1 MIYTIF
7 LYQSRTGLLVYEKS
21 FQEINTGK
29 MEMFNSF
36 FSTRKSFVSELVLGG
51 SKKLKNI
58 ELGDYTVL
66 ITSLSKVKV
75 DMVIISDK
83 EDTKSINKL
92 IPKLIKLLK
101 NYEQIFL
108 SWDGNSEE
116 FKILDQPL
124 TELVLANVKDMKKTL
139 LQSPEQTLESIKP
152 RKKKLTEEKFENLV
166 KERDLLIYKIE
177 NAVNIPSKLAMS
189 QTVAELS
196 EKLQDEDT
204 FLKYQGEV
212 SRFKNELKD
221 AKFKLNYYLDKIKT
235 SLYVAINNLGNK
247 PIHTGD
253 FKNPYLNLYS
263 FSTKLK
269 LVKENEDWEIYRD
282 LASNLIDKDSLSE
295 HEFSE
300 IIQTVLKMST
310 NVEDYLN

>member
-7 LYQSRTGLLVYEKS
+7 LYQSHTGLLIYDKS

-75 DMVIISDK
+75 DMVIIADK

-101 NYEQIFL
+101 NYEQLLL

-124 TELVLANVKDMKKTL
+124 TEFVLTNVKDMKKTL
-139 LQSPEQTLESIKP
+139 IPSPKQMLESTRAP
-152 RKKKLTEEKFENLV
+152 KKKLTEKKFENLV
-166 KERDLLIYKIE
+166 QERDLLIYNIE
-177 NAVNIPSKLAMS
+177 NAVNIPSKLTMS
-189 QTVAELS
+189 QTVVELS
-196 EKLQDEDT
+196 DKLQDENT

-221 AKFKLNYYLDKIKT
+221 AKFKLNYYLNKIKT
-235 SLYVAINNLGNK
+235 SLNEAIDNLGNN
-247 PIHTGD
+247 PIQSGD
-253 FKNPYLNLYS
+253 FKNVYLNLYS

-269 LVKENEDWEIYRD
+269 LINENGWEIYRE
-282 LASNLIDKDSLSE
+282 LASKLIDKDSLSE
-295 HEFSE
+295 HELSE